1 MLSNFRRGVFG
12 RAHDIQVIEEK
23 IISFS
28 DVCLSFED
36 KPTDGDNCF
45 ANITGLVDPERCPR
59 QHFTVDIMNWVYML
73 MVNILLINLLI
84 ALFSN
89 TFEKIQANSQKIWKF
104 YRYTYI
110 REYYYRP
117 PLAPP
122 LIIIGHFYRKR
133 LSILSNRVCLFR
145 EFLNLL
151 KACYDMFL
159 IRVLEN
165 KIASRI
171 ICIQ

>member
-1 MLSNFRRGVFG
+1 MNV
-12 RAHDIQVIEEK
+12 
-23 IISFS
+23 
-28 DVCLSFED
+28 
-36 KPTDGDNCF
+36 
-45 ANITGLVDPERCPR
+45 TGLEDPERCPR

-133 LSILSNRVCLFR
+133 LNI
-145 EFLNLL
+145 
-151 KACYDMFL
+151 
-159 IRVLEN
+159 
-165 KIASRI
+165 
-171 ICIQ
+171 